1 MSGSK
6 PAGSDEQMSAD
17 GGAGAVK
24 PARAH
29 IRDIA
34 LDAADI
40 WPDYHPTRLVELP
53 ALARSARVGRV
64 LVKLECERPL
74 GNFKALGGMVAS
86 LRALARVA
94 GVLRLSQLRTDVPG
108 RQEPRVRASEL
119 PALACASAGNHG

>member
-1 MSGSK
+1 
-6 PAGSDEQMSAD
+6 MSA
-17 GGAGAVK
+17 AATRCAS
-24 PARAH
+24 ART
-29 IRDIA
+29 RDIA
-34 LDAADI
+34 LDVTDI

-94 GVLRLSQLRTDVPG
+94 GVSRLSELRTDMPG

-119 PALACASAGNHG
+119 PALACASAGNHGLAVA